1 MLRGRLL
8 LAGDE
13 PAAGGG
19 GGVVGAAAA
28 APPPGGAR
36 AGGGGGAGG
45 GGPRGGGGGG
55 GGGGAAAPTRTA
67 TAPEP
72 PVRVVSAFLKN
83 SMDPSSS
90 MRRIMISLISRAV
103 SQETTRPRRIW
114 PSSTRLARST
124 MPLTTPRQALER
136 SKTAA
141 RGEAPISW
149 ATRQAVAG
157 SKWSRQTPA

>member
-19 GGVVGAAAA
+19 GGVVGGAA
-28 APPPGGAR
+28 APPPPR
-36 AGGGGGAGG
+36 AAGRGGGGAAGWG
-45 GGPRGGGGGG
+45 RARGGRRGAAA
-55 GGGGAAAPTRTA
+55 GAAAPTRTA